1 MSDSVITVENL
12 SKQYII
18 RHQRDRDTALVP
30 SIEAAVRAPFRW
42 LRSRREQTRKGKEEF
57 WALNDVSFS
66 IKQGE
71 AVGIIGGNGAGKST
85 LLKLLSRI
93 TEPTTGQIRYKG
105 RVSSLLEVGTGFHPE
120 LTGGENIFLNAA
132 IHE

>member
-18 RHQRDRDTALVP
+18 SHQRGHRDDGLSHV
-30 SIEAAVRAPFRW
+30 IEAAVRAPFRW
-42 LRSRREQTRKGKEEF
+42 LRSRREQTRKGTEEF

-71 AVGIIGGNGAGKST
+71 AAI
-85 LLKLLSRI
+85 
-93 TEPTTGQIRYKG
+93 E
-105 RVSSLLEVGTGFHPE
+105 H
-120 LTGGENIFLNAA
+120 GGEA
-132 IHE
+132 